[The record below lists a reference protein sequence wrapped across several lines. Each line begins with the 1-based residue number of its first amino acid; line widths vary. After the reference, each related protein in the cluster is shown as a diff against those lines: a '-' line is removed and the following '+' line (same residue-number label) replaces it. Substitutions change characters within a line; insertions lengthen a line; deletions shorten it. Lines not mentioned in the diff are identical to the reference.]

1 MLCDECK
8 EREGVVSVSK
18 MQNNSMTLEN
28 LCERC
33 AAARGIETTVA
44 TPKHPLSDF
53 LSGVQQQLGNQQT
66 DTVRC
71 SFCQT
76 TLREFRNSGRLGCMH
91 CYATFE
97 QSLRELLRK
106 IHGNSQHAGRRYEP
120 PAPTLMERASTLG
133 ELRDRLRRAVET
145 EQFEL
150 AASIRDQIKGLE

>member
-8 EREGVVSVSK
+8 EREGVVSVTK

-28 LCERC
+28 LCEKC

-44 TPKHPLSDF
+44 MPKHPLSDF
-53 LSGVQQQLGNQQT
+53 LSGVQQQLGNQQA
-66 DTVRC
+66 DAARC

-120 PAPTLMERASTLG
+120 PAPTLMERSSTLG